1 MKKVGDVIRVIAAVL
16 IIVLIFVSIGFV
28 IIKTVDNDRKLINR
42 YNHGYCSCGGRWEL
56 SSAKTKGLF
65 NNSTDYLFI
74 CDKCGEMLLIDERL
88 INKLGEN
95 E

>member
-1 MKKVGDVIRVIAAVL
+1 MIGNIIKGIVVVL
-16 IIVLIFVSIGFV
+16 IMGLCLTAIAFFV
-28 IIKTVDNDRKLINR
+28 IKIGKEDRELIDR

-65 NNSTDYLFI
+65 NNSTDYLFV
-74 CDKCGEMLLIDERL
+74 CDKCGELLLIDEML
-88 INKLGEN
+88 INELGEK